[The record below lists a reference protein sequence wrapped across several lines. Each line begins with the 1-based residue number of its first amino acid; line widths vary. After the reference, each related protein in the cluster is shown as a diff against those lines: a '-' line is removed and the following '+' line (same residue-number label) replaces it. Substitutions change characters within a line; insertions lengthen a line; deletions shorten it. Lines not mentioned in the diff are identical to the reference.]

1 MDFWRRFRRNRAALF
16 GVAVVGVF
24 GLVALLAP
32 ALAPVDPFA
41 ISRASFQP
49 PGDAYLMGTDALGRD
64 VFSQFVYGAQV
75 SLTVGLLAAA
85 VAIAIGIVVGATSGF
100 YGGRLDAVLMRIT
113 EMFQVMPRFIL
124 ALVVVALLGGGLD
137 RIIAVIGI
145 LSWPPV
151 ARLVRAQFLSLKEQ
165 EFVEAARSIGVSHPR
180 IMFSEILPNALPPAI
195 VAGSLDV
202 AQAILLEASLSFLG
216 LGDPNAMSWGT
227 MLQEAQRYL
236 RQAWWLSAF
245 PGAAVFLTVL
255 GFNLVGDGLNDALN
269 PRLRER

>member
-1 MDFWRRFRRNRAALF
+1 MDFWRRFRRNRAAVF
-16 GVAVVGVF
+16 GLGVVGLF

-32 ALAPVDPFA
+32 ALASVDPFA

-49 PGDAYLMGTDALGRD
+49 PGEAYLMGTDALGRD
-64 VFSQFVYGAQV
+64 VFSQLVHGARV

-145 LSWPPV
+145 LSWPPA

-165 EFVEAARSIGVSHPR
+165 EFVEAARSIGVSRPR
-180 IMFSEILPNALPPAI
+180 IVVSEILPNALPPAI